1 MNFYTRILN
10 LLPIIFLFV
19 SCQPE
24 QKNTITIGIL
34 DGPTAVSFIQ
44 MMEKPPVIQ
53 GKQVEFVIK
62 NEPLQIQALMMQNK
76 LDFAV
81 LPTVMAVNLYNKGI
95 DFRLLAIPIWGTLYL
110 VSNDPVIQKLEQIS
124 DQKIY
129 VFGQGATAD
138 VLMQHFLKSYL
149 IKDVQLDYSYN
160 TNMELATAMLR
171 KKISLAVI
179 SEPLVS
185 MLQHQQPDI
194 HIITHLD
201 IEWTNNKD
209 YNTIFAQTSFLAK
222 SNMTEHYPDII
233 HGVCQAY
240 NLSCALTYQQPEST
254 AELLVEHGF
263 YPSTDLAVQT
273 ILLCNIQFKYAH
285 TIKEEIRQYL
295 SIFYNF
301 DPKSIGG
308 KMPDDNFIFDISKAI
323 TQPSSDSSNP

>member
-81 LPTVMAVNLYNKGI
+81 LPTVMAANLYNKGI

-110 VSNDPVIQKLEQIS
+110 VSNDPEIQKLEQVS

-129 VFGQGATAD
+129 VFGQGTTAD

-185 MLQHQQPDI
+185 MLQHQQPDM
-194 HIITHLD
+194 HIITNLD

-209 YNTIFAQTSFLAK
+209 YNTIFAQTSFLAN

-233 HGVCQAY
+233 HAVCQAY
-240 NLSCALTYQQPEST
+240 NLSCALTYQQPKST
-254 AELLVEHGF
+254 AKLLVKHGF
-263 YPSTDLAVQT
+263 YPSTDLAVHT
-273 ILLCNIQFKYAH
+273 IPLCNIQFKYAH

-295 SIFYNF
+295 SIFYTF

-308 KMPDDNFIFDISKAI
+308 KMPDDNFIFETSEAI
-323 TQPSSDSSNP
+323 TQP